1 MNEGL
6 TLNTAPAINP
16 HLPLD
21 PLPPDQIAPD
31 YEAPFG
37 EEAGL
42 VQQPVLAFTTLVPLC
57 VDLDGTLIKTDLLLE
72 SFLVLV
78 KTNPLYIF
86 VCCLWLFRGK
96 AYFKAEIAKRV
107 SIDVSLLPYSQAITY
122 YLHEQRKLGR
132 KLYLCTASDQNLARQ
147 VAQHL
152 GLFSGVFASD
162 GQFNLSSHN
171 KARVLTEN
179 FGKGGFDYI
188 GNSYDDIAVWKEAR
202 NAIVVG
208 SNRIAAAA
216 ARANPNSIFFE
227 HSTFSLKKTLKA
239 MRVYQWV
246 KNVLIFVPLL
256 TSHQFIDAPP
266 VIASLIAFASF
277 SLCASSVYLLN
288 DMLDLD
294 ADRRHERKRNRPF
307 AAGELP
313 LKFGIFLMLGLLA
326 GAVSLALLLP
336 LKVMLVITCYYILT
350 LAYSFKLKKML
361 LIDVFALASLYTSRV
376 MAGGVAAAIS
386 LSSWLIMFSI
396 TIFLSLAFVKRY
408 TELDEKQRAGGTTA
422 AGRGYFTEDI
432 SILRSFGTSA
442 GYLAVIILAIYL
454 NSPDI
459 NLLYSH
465 RSALWGVFAL
475 MLFWVSWMWMSAY
488 QGKMHDDPIVFA
500 LKNRTSLVTISA
512 IVLCMLIA
520 I

>member
-1 MNEGL
+1 MKQAL
-6 TLNTAPAINP
+6 ILNTDSAINS
-16 HLPLD
+16 
-21 PLPPDQIAPD
+21 
-31 YEAPFG
+31 
-37 EEAGL
+37 EESA
-42 VQQPVLAFTTLVPLC
+42 QSFITDTSAIPLC

-86 VCCLWLFRGK
+86 MCCLWLLRGK
-96 AYFKAEIAKRV
+96 ANLKAEIAQRV
-107 SIDVSLLPYSQAITY
+107 SLDVSLLPYNQTITH
-122 YLHEQRKLGR
+122 YLHEQHSYGR
-132 KLYLCTASDQNLARQ
+132 QLYLCTASNQLFARQ
-147 VAQHL
+147 VAKHM
-152 GLFSGVFASD
+152 GFFSGVFASD
-162 GQFNLSSHN
+162 EQLNLSNRN
-171 KARVLTEN
+171 KAHVLKDK
-179 FGKGGFDYI
+179 FGKAGFDYI
-188 GNSYDDIAVWKEAR
+188 GNSQDDIAVWKEAR

-208 SNRIAAAA
+208 SPRLASAAAK
-216 ARANPNSIFFE
+216 ANPNSIFFE
-227 HSTFSLKKTLKA
+227 QSNFSFKKTLKA

-256 TSHQFIDAPP
+256 TSHQFTAAPP
-266 VIASLIAFASF
+266 VITSLIAFASF
-277 SLCASSVYLLN
+277 SFCASSVYLLN

-294 ADRRHERKRNRPF
+294 ADRRHARKRNRPF

-313 LKFGIFLMLGLLA
+313 LAFGIALMLVLLA
-326 GAVSLALLLP
+326 ISISLAVLLP
-336 LKVMLVITCYYILT
+336 AKFILVITSYYVLT
-350 LAYSFKLKKML
+350 LAYSFKLKKMV

-408 TELDEKQRAGGTTA
+408 SELDEKLRAGGTTA
-422 AGRGYFTEDI
+422 VGRGYLTDDLGM
-432 SILRSFGTSA
+432 LRSFGTSA
-442 GYLAVIILAIYL
+442 GYLAVIILAIYM

-465 RSALWGVFAL
+465 RSALWGVFTL
-475 MLFWVSWMWMSAY
+475 LLFWVSWMWMSAY

-500 LKNRTSLVTISA
+500 LRDRTSLLTISA
-512 IVLCMLIA
+512 LVMCMLVA